1 MRSCIGTVAVAA
13 LALASTPCR
22 AQDDPRI
29 LFSGQGGFVSF
40 PIGTALR
47 DLDLLGGT
55 ELVFQSED
63 LLLPALRA
71 GPWDLIIIRWFDAF
85 EGPLAGAIIDELAAH
100 VDGGGKLMFSM
111 AELDEQPELWPIL
124 GIDSAVDVVEPLQ
137 DIFTVYGRDESTKR
151 HPAFGRLAWR
161 VNTDPPP
168 PPTSDYGDSLV
179 PDHGA
184 FTIAEFADDATGAI
198 VVARDGNVI
207 VNGEHWDYWSL
218 AGSAVAEDQIQW
230 LLECPADL
238 DGDGDLTVFDF
249 LEFQNRFDGG
259 GTTGFADFCYDG
271 RLDVFDFLEY
281 FNLFDAGC

>member
-1 MRSCIGTVAVAA
+1 MRVSIGTVAVAA

-29 LFSGQGGFVSF
+29 LFSGQGGFDSF

-55 ELVFQSED
+55 QVVFQRED
-63 LLLPALRA
+63 LLLPALRD
-71 GPWDLIIIRWFDAF
+71 GPWDLIIIRWFDTF

-124 GIDSAVDVVEPLQ
+124 GIESAVDVVEPLQ
-137 DIFTVYGRDESTKR
+137 DLVATYGGIDPDQW
-151 HPAFGRLAWR
+151 HPAFSGLWR
-161 VNTDPPP
+161 VMDDPSP
-168 PPTSDYGDSLV
+168 PPTSDYGDWLEPGIGS
-179 PDHGA
+179 
-184 FTIAEFADDATGAI
+184 FAVAVYESDRHAGIVLSNNGRVVVTGA
-198 VVARDGNVI
+198 
-207 VNGEHWDYWSL
+207 HWDYWDL
-218 AGSAVAEDQIQW
+218 GGARIAEDQIQW

-238 DGDGDLTVFDF
+238 DGDGELTVFDF
-249 LEFQNRFDGG
+249 FEFQNRFDAGG
-259 GTTGFADFCYDG
+259 DDGFADFCYDG

-281 FNLFDAGC
+281 SNLFDAGC